1 MGGDSNSIATTS
13 SLSSCHC
20 DRLDGGRG
28 SLSALELNV
37 DASIGARTSRGG
49 QVASTG
55 GSGRFGRA
63 SSSGS
68 SAANSRRPC
77 LRKNPSIV
85 GSLLLLLL
93 LRWLNVTFGMYW
105 LRVGRPKCW
114 GNQMSESLIKVFHSK
129 EDRRRTITIVPGLLL
144 CCIRMPLQSGL
155 RGRGTGTRRVCSAS
169 TVGVWRPIVG
179 LEIRR

>member
-1 MGGDSNSIATTS
+1 MTS
-13 SLSSCHC
+13 SLSSCYC
-20 DRLDGGRG
+20 NRLDGSGG
-28 SLSALELNV
+28 ALSALELNIH
-37 DASIGARTSRGG
+37 ASTGARTSRGG
-49 QVASTG
+49 QVASAGRG
-55 GSGRFGRA
+55 GRFRRAYSGR
-63 SSSGS
+63 SSTTD
-68 SAANSRRPC
+68 SRRPC
-77 LRKNPSIV
+77 LRENPSIV
-85 GSLLLLLL
+85 GLLL

-169 TVGVWRPIVG
+169 TVGVLRPIVG